1 MPVLRDPAPLNM
13 ARHVPWWHRGL
24 VRKAVTRPRWW
35 WQQRRPWPVRR
46 RVFRLPAHVV
56 ATESGT
62 TRLVVQAAPHSLD
75 DAAWAA
81 YSFLRQLDR
90 PGERLGLTLY
100 LDTAD
105 PATLARAAAQ
115 WQRLFPGAEVLD
127 THEPGERLAGRAPA
141 VAAFARVHPTGRK
154 LAVVLAAQ
162 ERASILFVDPDVLL
176 FRFPAELAESM
187 RRGGPPRYN
196 LEDGELNGDARLV
209 AHARREGWP
218 APAGLNSGLLFIPR
232 GALAVADAERLLAG
246 GEFDPGSW
254 FVEQT
259 ALALLLTAAGA
270 EPLPGARYVV
280 STQGQFYGDPDR
292 DYGQIVTRHFT
303 TPVRHLMYARGMPLL
318 WRQWREKS
326 P

>member
-1 MPVLRDPAPLNM
+1 M
-13 ARHVPWWHRGL
+13 ATRVPWWRRGV
-24 VRKAVTRPRWW
+24 VRKAVTRPLWW
-35 WQQRRPWPVRR
+35 WHQHRPWPVRR
-46 RVFRLPAHVV
+46 RVFRLPPHAV
-56 ATESGT
+56 AAEETAN
-62 TRLVVQAAPHSLD
+62 RLVVQAAPHSLE

-81 YSFLRQLDR
+81 YSFLHHLDL
-90 PGERLGLTLY
+90 PGEPLGLTLY
-100 LDTAD
+100 VDTTD
-105 PATLARAAAQ
+105 PATLAQAAAR
-115 WQRLFPGAEVLD
+115 WQGLFPGARVAGTL
-127 THEPGERLAGRAPA
+127 EPVARLAARAPA
-141 VAAFARVHPTGRK
+141 VAAFARIHPTGRK
-154 LAVVLAAQ
+154 LAVVLDAQ
-162 ERASILFVDPDVLL
+162 EHSGMLFVDSDVLL
-176 FRFPAELAESM
+176 FCFPAELVASM
-187 RRGGPPRYN
+187 RHGGPARYN

-218 APAGLNSGLLFIPR
+218 VPAGLNSGLLFIPQ
-232 GALAVADAERLLAG
+232 GALSIADAERLLAS

-270 EPLPGARYVV
+270 EPLPGAKYVV

-326 P
+326 S